1 MNYYLSKYV
10 DKFRVKSEIDQ
21 NTNDFCRDIRGQ
33 LCNNSDIYIKCACG
47 VKIFH
52 YGGDML
58 DVYVPS
64 IGRGHNILLEIA
76 RRQEISCED
85 RNYPRIYKELKES
98 KIIIYIEENDVELL
112 FRIKDKNLES
122 IIDILKPQTSGV
134 SISPF
139 SPKNL
144 PQGKGDN
151 KYQYTPTQIREY
163 EKVIN
168 DIPKEDKLIIGQLN
182 NQFLKDILCKKLRQD
197 LPHIKADMKKKMLK
211 TRDYIYLMG
220 YEKEY
225 LNYIKEKI
233 SKKYE

>member
-21 NTNDFCRDIRGQ
+21 NTNDFCRDIHGQ

-76 RRQEISCED
+76 RRQGISYED
-85 RNYPRIYKELKES
+85 RNYLRIYKELKES
-98 KIIIYIEENDVELL
+98 KIVIYIEENDIELI

-122 IIDILKPQTSGV
+122 IIDILKPQTSGA

-151 KYQYTPTQIREY
+151 KYQYTPTQIIEY
-163 EKVIN
+163 EEIIN

-182 NQFLKDILCKKLRQD
+182 NQFLKDILSKKLRQD